1 MNYFVCFFIGWLYTL
16 SFSPYNISLLS
27 LLSILI
33 LLLLLDLDSLK
44 DTTIKAFLFSSGYF
58 LSGTYWLENV
68 IRQYS
73 EVGYILSIIIILFF
87 ILYLSIFIALP
98 IIISSYLK
106 INLKLHKNYSLII
119 MSILITFF
127 EIIRAEI
134 FTGYSWHNFGQS
146 GIGAPLEYFF
156 PVIGVHGI
164 TLIIFLSALIIA
176 NIIRSKNLKFFL
188 PLLTIF
194 LLFYFSIYSKEW
206 TFESSKTASITIIQP
221 NITNKLSYDK
231 EEIIKRM
238 NTLSNMSSDLAVNS
252 PDIILWPE
260 APLTVPYNNIKKSYY
275 ENILRNL
282 PSSTSLVTGSFYEDN
297 GSIYN
302 TIINVSDPSNLYH
315 KKHLVPFGEYLPFR
329 KTMSSIYNFIG
340 INIYDLSKGKIS
352 NVIKIN
358 EFKAYSLICYE
369 SIFSKESLIKIPEVD
384 FILNVSNDGWFGD
397 SLAPY
402 QHLDAL
408 RMRALENQRYAIRSA
423 NNGISAIISPNGNI
437 VNFIPYNKMGLI
449 NASIKARNG
458 YTPLSK
464 YGYKTLYIFIFLIFI
479 YASIYFNLKVF
490 KRF

>member
-16 SFSPYNISLLS
+16 SFSPYNVSLLS

-87 ILYLSIFIALP
+87 ILYLSIFISLP

-119 MSILITFF
+119 MSILVAFF

-134 FTGYSWHNFGQS
+134 FTGYSWHNFGQA
-146 GIGAPLEYFF
+146 GIGAPFEYFF

-231 EEIIKRM
+231 EEIVKRM
-238 NTLSNMSSDLAVNS
+238 NILSNMSSDLAVNT

-260 APLTVPYNNIKKSYY
+260 APLVVPYNNIKKSYY
-275 ENILRNL
+275 ENILRKL

-302 TIINVSDPSNLYH
+302 AIINVSDPSNLYH

-329 KTMSSIYNFIG
+329 KKMSSIYNFIG

-369 SIFSKESLIKIPEVD
+369 SIFSKESLIKVPEAD

-449 NASIKARNG
+449 NASIEARNG

>member
-1 MNYFVCFFIGWLYTL
+1 MKYLVCFFIGWMYTL
-16 SFSPYNISLLS
+16 SFSPYNVSLLS
-27 LLSILI
+27 LVSILV
-33 LLLLLDLDSLK
+33 LLLFLDLDSLK
-44 DTTIKAFLFSSGYF
+44 DSTIKAFLFSSGYF

-106 INLKLHKNYSLII
+106 INLKLHENYSLII
-119 MSILITFF
+119 MSILMVFF
-127 EIIRAEI
+127 EIIRAQI
-134 FTGYSWHNFGQS
+134 FTGYSWHNFGQA
-146 GIGAPLEYFF
+146 GIGSPLEYFF

-164 TLIIFLSALIIA
+164 TLIIFLSAIIII

-194 LLFYFSIYSKEW
+194 LLFYFSIYSKDW

-221 NITNKLSYDK
+221 NTSNKLSYDK
-231 EEIIKRM
+231 EETIKRM
-238 NTLSNMSSDLAVNS
+238 NILSNMSSDLTVNS
-252 PDIILWPE
+252 PDIVLWPE
-260 APLTVPYNNIKKSYY
+260 APLVVPYSNIKKSFY
-275 ENILRNL
+275 ENILSKM

-297 GSIYN
+297 GNIYN

-329 KTMSSIYNFIG
+329 EIMSSIYNFIG

-352 NVIKIN
+352 NVIKVS

-369 SIFSKESLIKIPEVD
+369 SIFSKESLIKISEAD

-423 NNGISAIISPNGNI
+423 NNGISAIISPYGNI
-437 VNFIPYNKMGLI
+437 INFIPYNKTGLI
-449 NASIKARNG
+449 NASIVARNG
-458 YTPLSK
+458 YTPLSR
-464 YGYKTLYIFIFLIFI
+464 YGYNTLYIFTFLIFI
-479 YASIYFNLKVF
+479 YASIYFNIKAF
-490 KRF
+490 KR

>member
-119 MSILITFF
+119 MSILIAFF

-134 FTGYSWHNFGQS
+134 FTGYSWHNFGQA
-146 GIGAPLEYFF
+146 GIGSPLEYFF

-164 TLIIFLSALIIA
+164 TLIIFLSALIIT

-238 NTLSNMSSDLAVNS
+238 NILSNMSSDLAVNS

-260 APLTVPYNNIKKSYY
+260 APLIVPYNNIKKSYY
-275 ENILRNL
+275 ENILR
-282 PSSTSLVTGSFYEDN
+282 
-297 GSIYN
+297 
-302 TIINVSDPSNLYH
+302 
-315 KKHLVPFGEYLPFR
+315 K
-329 KTMSSIYNFIG
+329 
-340 INIYDLSKGKIS
+340 
-352 NVIKIN
+352 
-358 EFKAYSLICYE
+358 
-369 SIFSKESLIKIPEVD
+369 
-384 FILNVSNDGWFGD
+384 
-397 SLAPY
+397 
-402 QHLDAL
+402 
-408 RMRALENQRYAIRSA
+408 
-423 NNGISAIISPNGNI
+423 SP
-437 VNFIPYNKMGLI
+437 
-449 NASIKARNG
+449 
-458 YTPLSK
+458 
-464 YGYKTLYIFIFLIFI
+464 
-479 YASIYFNLKVF
+479 
-490 KRF
+490 